1 MSRTYHRNTLRERDG
16 YSREREPKP
25 SPRRTASRADALRA
39 ELATEADR
47 VTPGVRKPY
56 LSRSG
61 R

>member
-25 SPRRTASRADALRA
+25 SPRRTASRAAEIRA
-39 ELATEADR
+39 ELAAEADR